1 LGIKEW
7 NSIDMRLTDLLVFIW
22 GVDKITKTTQH
33 NDDYSNAKYK
43 PVQSDLRSNDSIII
57 FFKICAIA
65 FEFIILLIL
74 IEGTIYSIQ
83 FNLWVLLFFIPVIT
97 IVLLIIW
104 ETIKSIDP
112 KKKYKT
118 AKPAKPAPEPTKDSK
133 VLRFWAIII
142 IVLAV
147 GILILI
153 TIVEIATHA
162 HDPNI
167 G

>member
-7 NSIDMRLTDLLVFIW
+7 NSIGMRLTDLLVFIW

-43 PVQSDLRSNDSIII
+43 PDQSDLRSNDSIII
-57 FFKICAIA
+57 FFKICAMA

-74 IEGTIYSIQ
+74 IEGTIYYIQ

-97 IVLLIIW
+97 IVLWLIW
-104 ETIKSIDP
+104 ETIKSID
-112 KKKYKT
+112 KKKEYKT

-133 VLRFWAIII
+133 VSRFWTIFILSLVIGYVLFAIIF
-142 IVLAV
+142 
-147 GILILI
+147 
-153 TIVEIATHA
+153 EIATHA
-162 HDPNI
+162 HDPN
-167 G
+167 